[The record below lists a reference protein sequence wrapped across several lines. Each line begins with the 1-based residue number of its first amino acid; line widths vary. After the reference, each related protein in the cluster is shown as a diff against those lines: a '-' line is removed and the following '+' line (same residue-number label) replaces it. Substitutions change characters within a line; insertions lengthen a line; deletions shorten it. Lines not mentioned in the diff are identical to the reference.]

1 MLIQKIAQF
10 KMSSVMGSYDIDIVF
25 FLKWTKITWQIEYI
39 LSVHLHLVNTA
50 FRIWSNKDSALI
62 S

>member
-1 MLIQKIAQF
+1 MLIQRTAQF
-10 KMSSVMGSYDIDIVF
+10 KMSSVTGSYDIDIVF
-25 FLKWTKITWQIEYI
+25 FLKCTKITWQIEYI

-50 FRIWSNKDSALI
+50 FRIWSNNDSALI